1 MSVARILRVS
11 RSHPVLVEIG
21 IGLTVLCVCLVVA
34 GLVIRASV
42 AELAAET
49 TQRDIVT
56 DEKALEV
63 RRERLAPHLEQV
75 NAIPAPEGLRWQ
87 GDVDVGECGV
97 DSSDGRL
104 VQAEAWFEWE
114 AIEKVAYDEVSRA
127 AATGYVEIL
136 DYLVAHGWQ
145 LGKRENLNGLVSEA
159 NPDFD
164 SADLIH
170 PSGVKIRAQF
180 FGNAILGRL
189 FFKGAPKVCSF
200 A

>member
-1 MSVARILRVS
+1 MRLLRAVAS
-11 RSHPVLVEIG
+11 RGVLAEIG
-21 IGLTVLCVCLVVA
+21 IAVAVLCVCLVVA

-49 TQRDIVT
+49 QRVVT

-75 NAIPAPEGLRWQ
+75 NAIPTPEGLRWQ
-87 GDVDVGECGV
+87 GDADVGECGV

-104 VQAEAWFEWE
+104 IQAEAWFEWE
-114 AIEKVAYDEVSRA
+114 AMEEVAYDEVSRA
-127 AATGYVEIL
+127 AAVGYVEIL
-136 DYLVAHGWQ
+136 DYLAAKGWRIS
-145 LGKRENLNGLVSEA
+145 KRENLNGLVSEA

-164 SADLIH
+164 SADLVH
-170 PSGVKIRAQF
+170 ASGVKIRTQF
-180 FGNAILGRL
+180 FGDAILGRL